1 MIRKYLVG
9 LSLLCVQPVVSL
21 EVEDLSWEDSG
32 PSAQE
37 FHALLQDALENK
49 NWWAAIDYA
58 EILSYHFPESPFS
71 QEAALIIGESY
82 LQMDQ
87 PFLANQ
93 YFTHYLNQPNAP
105 KYFEKA
111 IEYKFEI
118 AERFRLGEKKPLF
131 NSSHKGPKLLSAEE
145 DALAIY
151 DEVLATVPHSEFA
164 ARALLGKAKIQV
176 ALEDFKPCIETLDLL
191 IRRFPKHDLAAAA
204 YLEKNAVYYTQCL
217 GKSVDPSLLDLAEV
231 NLRKFRTVF
240 PREPRLQEAFQY
252 LQKMEE
258 IFASHLLET
267 GRFFEK
273 THKIPAA
280 KIYFNKVVAKYPAT
294 QAALAAQR
302 KLDSLKGSSNN
313 NF

>member
-1 MIRKYLVG
+1 MMKKYLLA
-9 LSLLCVQPVVSL
+9 LSLLCIQPVISL
-21 EVEDLSWEDSG
+21 EVEDLSWEDTG

-37 FHALLQDALENK
+37 FHALLQNALENK
-49 NWWAAIDYA
+49 NWWAVIDYA
-58 EILSYHFPESPFS
+58 DILSYHFPESPFS
-71 QEAALIIGESY
+71 QDAALIIGEAY
-82 LQMDQ
+82 LQLDQ

-93 YFTHYLNQPNAP
+93 YFTHYLNQPNVP

-111 IEYKFEI
+111 IEYKFNI

-131 NSSHKGPKLLSAEE
+131 NSHKGPKLLPAEE

-164 ARALLGKAKIQV
+164 ARALLGKAKIQ
-176 ALEDFKPCIETLDLL
+176 ASMEDFKPCIETLDLL

-204 YLEKNAVYYTQCL
+204 YLEKNAVYHMQCL
-217 GKSVDPSLLDLAEV
+217 GKSLDPALLDLAEV

-240 PREPRLQEAFQY
+240 PREPRLQEASQY

-280 KIYFNKVVAKYPAT
+280 KIYFRKVVTKYPAT
-294 QAALAAQR
+294 QAALNAQK
-302 KLDSLKGSSNN
+302 KLEDLKDS
-313 NF
+313 